1 MATPLLSLLAV
12 AALGWGKVPV
22 TQVVID
28 APGAPNPYVLRHA
41 FGIADGRTL
50 SRDEIRRG
58 VQALLAT
65 GQVEDAVVDVE
76 ESAAGAVIRVKVQP
90 VSRVRKVAVL
100 GMPRG
105 DAKRVLA
112 TLGLGRGT
120 PLRVKAFE
128 AAIDRARQ
136 ELRDEGYP
144 HAALDPELDFDP
156 GDATVSV
163 TLTATLGQALVV
175 RELSAAGSGIDGS
188 RLWRVCKLKAGQR
201 LTSASLEAARK
212 RLAETLR
219 RDGFWEAEVN
229 SPRVQD
235 ATSGASV
242 TFPVQ
247 LGAHWEL
254 DLVGLKRSK
263 ALELAALPFVLGS
276 EAFSP
281 ASLEFVTSQVR
292 TFLQDEGRLLA
303 KVSGSVGQDAKG
315 KVLQITVQT
324 GPLTPIVAVLFPGA
338 KAVPVKLLRE
348 RVGARPGHFWRW
360 GGEPVDEETLAADA
374 SSLLGTLRDAGL
386 ADARVGEPRIVP
398 VRDGVN
404 VEFPIEEGARRTVAA
419 LETEGVPAAVKTPK
433 LALVKGGPWSQRA
446 EDDARGALEAAIQNA
461 GFADA
466 VVTASHECDAGSC
479 TVRFLAD
486 PGAPSVISRVVI
498 AGLVRTNRRVVD
510 RVAGIREGTVVGP
523 QAQLEAQ
530 RRLLALG
537 IFERVDIHP
546 IPGQTTGAHR
556 GLVIAVKEAPT
567 RTVSFGLGYDTEQ
580 KTRVSVT
587 WSDLSLFGT
596 GRGLA
601 VEGRF
606 SSLEKRFQLT
616 YREPGRLGLLGIP
629 TWVSVYRTQE
639 HYTSYDVYRR
649 GMWVELGDH
658 FKRPFRALLRYDYQ
672 IVDPT
677 AAPDILSQLEH
688 DQQQERI
695 ASVTPI
701 IEWDTR
707 DDIFSPHR
715 GAYLS
720 LSWQSAFKV
729 FQADAAFDKLTASL
743 SAFAP
748 AQGGVLAASLRLG
761 AIQPRGRV
769 PGVPDNLQIPINER
783 FFAGGRVTNRAF
795 STDMLGIPD
804 ETLICQPNPPGSTPG
819 CKVLAA
825 GGAGML
831 LASLEWRFPVYGP
844 VGGDVFVDG
853 GNVWQA
859 WREVRVAGMR
869 WGAGVG
875 VRVDTPVGPLRLE
888 YGWKFKPITWTAPDG
903 TLVREAPG
911 ELFLSFGNPF

>member
-1 MATPLLSLLAV
+1 MAV
-12 AALGWGKVPV
+12 AALGWGKLPV

-28 APGAPNPYVLRHA
+28 APGVPKVYALRHA
-41 FGIADGRTL
+41 FGIPEGSIL
-50 SRDEIRRG
+50 SRNEIRRG

-76 ESAAGAVIRVKVQP
+76 ESTSGAMIRVKVQP
-90 VSRVRKVAVL
+90 ASRISGVAVH
-100 GMPRG
+100 GMPRN
-105 DAKRVLA
+105 DANRVLA
-112 TLGLGRGT
+112 TLGLVEGA

-128 AAIDRARQ
+128 AAMDRARQ
-136 ELRDEGYP
+136 ELHDEGYP
-144 HAALDPELDFDP
+144 LATLDPDLDFNVAN
-156 GDATVSV
+156 ATVSV
-163 TLTATLGQALVV
+163 TLTATLGPALVV
-175 RELSAAGSGIDGS
+175 HELSAAGSRIEAS
-188 RLWRVCKLKAGQR
+188 RLWKVCGLKAGQR

-212 RLAETLR
+212 RLAESLR
-219 RDGFWEAEVN
+219 REGFWEAEVD
-229 SPRVQD
+229 SPRVHD
-235 ATSGASV
+235 GAGGAAV
-242 TFPVQ
+242 AFPVQ

-254 DLVGLKRSK
+254 NLVGLKRSK
-263 ALELAALPFVLGS
+263 ALDLAAFPFVRGG
-276 EAFSP
+276 ETFSS
-281 ASLEFVTSQVR
+281 ASLDFVTSQVR

-303 KVSGSVGQDAKG
+303 EVTGSVGEDARG
-315 KVLQITVQT
+315 KVLQITVEA

-338 KAVPVKLLRE
+338 RTLPVKLLRE

-374 SSLLGTLRDAGL
+374 SSLLGTLQDAGL
-386 ADARVGEPRIVP
+386 ADAVVGKPRIVP
-398 VRDGVN
+398 VRGGVDI
-404 VEFPIEEGARRTVAA
+404 EFPIEEGSRRTVAA
-419 LETEGVPAAVKTPK
+419 LEIAGVPASVKMPRLP
-433 LALVKGGPWSQRA
+433 LAKGGPWSQRA
-446 EDDARGALEAAIQNA
+446 EDKAREAIESAIQDA

-479 TVRFLAD
+479 TVKLD
-486 PGAPSVISRVVI
+486 SEPGAPSVISRIVV
-498 AGLVRTNRRVVD
+498 AGLVRTSRRVVD
-510 RVAGIREGTVVGP
+510 RVAGIQEGTVVGP
-523 QAQLEAQ
+523 RAQLEAQ

-537 IFERVDIHP
+537 IFDRVDVHP
-546 IPGQTTGAHR
+546 IPGQTAGARR
-556 GLVIAVKEAPT
+556 GLVIDVKEAPT
-567 RTVSFGLGYDTEQ
+567 RTVSFGFGYDTEQ
-580 KTRVSVT
+580 KTRVSVM
-587 WSDLSLFGT
+587 WSELNLFGT
-596 GRGLA
+596 ARGLA
-601 VEGRF
+601 FEGSF
-606 SSLEKRFQLT
+606 SSLQKRFQLT
-616 YREPGRLGLLGIP
+616 YREPGRLGLLGVP
-629 TWVSVYRTQE
+629 TWISVYRTQE

-695 ASVTPI
+695 ASITPI

-707 DDIFSPHR
+707 DDLFSPHR

-720 LSWQSAFKV
+720 FSWQSAFKV

-761 AIQPRGRV
+761 AIQPRGSA
-769 PGVPDNLQIPINER
+769 PAVPDNLQIPINER

-795 STDMLGIPD
+795 STDMLGIPN
-804 ETLICQPNPPGSTPG
+804 ETLVCQPTPPGSTPG

-831 LASLEWRFPVYGP
+831 LSSLEWRFPVYGP